1 MGRNRIVVGAVGD
14 DGRLRDVAREL
25 RDAGHEVVFVGG
37 RQTPAQL
44 ARTAVAEDASHLV
57 VDADADADELDA
69 LARECAALGASD
81 IVVGPWCDAI
91 DAAAPRLSG

>member
-1 MGRNRIVVGAVGD
+1 MARNRIVVGAVGD
-14 DGRLRDVAREL
+14 DDRLREAARRL

-57 VDADADADELDA
+57 VDGDADNLVA
-69 LARECAALGASD
+69 LARECAALGAAD
-81 IVVGPWCDAI
+81 VVVDRWCDAI

>member
-1 MGRNRIVVGAVGD
+1 MARNRIVVGAVGD
-14 DGRLRDVAREL
+14 DDRLREAARGL
-25 RDAGHEVVFVGG
+25 RDAGHEVVLVGG

-57 VDADADADELDA
+57 VEGDADQLAA

-91 DAAAPRLSG
+91 DAATPRLSG